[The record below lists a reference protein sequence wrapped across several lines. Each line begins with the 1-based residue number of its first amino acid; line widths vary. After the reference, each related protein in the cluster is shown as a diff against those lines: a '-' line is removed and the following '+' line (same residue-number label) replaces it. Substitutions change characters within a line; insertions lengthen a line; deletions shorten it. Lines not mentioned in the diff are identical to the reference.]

1 MNFDAQMQHDSD
13 SLYIVIIVACEMPDA
28 FAMEDSYDCQLLSHL
43 DAHRFV
49 RDSARSSQRY
59 WSLGLPVAMLSVYQP
74 MMGPCIGPSS
84 GIESVRERTL
94 NLNIE
99 GAMPTGWVLVDSRHQ
114 QSPVSI
120 KRRWGRLVSIDLN
133 FGFAKQPHG
142 NELVC
147 EAYLHLF
154 PWFSSLMV

>member
-1 MNFDAQMQHDSD
+1 MNFDAQMQHG
-13 SLYIVIIVACEMPDA
+13 SLYIVIIVACEMPNA

-59 WSLGLPVAMLSVYQP
+59 WSLGLHVAMLSVYP

-99 GAMPTGWVLVDSRHQ
+99 GAMPTGWVLLDSNQ
-114 QSPVSI
+114 
-120 KRRWGRLVSIDLN
+120 
-133 FGFAKQPHG
+133 
-142 NELVC
+142 
-147 EAYLHLF
+147 
-154 PWFSSLMV
+154 